1 MLKKMLWKV
10 GVYSCLPER
19 LIGDGRDSAKRVVL
33 TSIPLNYRFLPK
45 SLLWYRS
52 ENCFEV
58 VPDLLDGRNVAALIG

>member
-19 LIGDGRDSAKRVVL
+19 LLGDGRDSATRVVL
-33 TSIPLNYRFLPK
+33 PSIPLNYRFLPT
-45 SLLWYRS
+45 SLLRYGS

-58 VPDLLDGRNVAALIG
+58 VPDFLDGGDVAALVG